1 MFYHAV
7 LMKLSNTDPAT
18 LARIAHYERR
28 ILAELAY
35 VRDYRFG
42 RNVASRAGNF
52 DWVVVAAFDSFAD
65 HERYQVSDVHQEMK
79 AFMAQYITDL
89 IVCDI
94 DSGKERDNHDR

>member
-7 LMKLSNTDPAT
+7 LMKLSNTDPTT
-18 LARIAHYERR
+18 LARIAHYESR

-42 RNVASRAGNF
+42 RNVASRSDGF
-52 DWVVVAAFDSFAD
+52 DWAVVATFDSSAD

-89 IVCDI
+89 VVCDI
-94 DSGKERDNHDR
+94 DSRKGRDNHDR